1 MTKLTIGRIN
11 FAPLSAPLSRFT
23 IGYESLFDEILR
35 MQDTQTNQSNYPPYN
50 IVKYSENEYSIEF
63 AVAGFDYS
71 DIDVSIEGDV
81 LTIIGEKIPT
91 TAATDYLYRGI
102 SQRSFERKF
111 TLGSYLEVKDAVV
124 KNGMLTVKLERIVP
138 DALKPRKIA
147 ITSGD

>member
-1 MTKLTIGRIN
+1 M
-11 FAPLSAPLSRFT
+11 
-23 IGYESLFDEILR
+23 LR
-35 MQDTQTNQSNYPPYN
+35 MQDSQLNQSNYPPYN
-50 IVKYSENEYSIEF
+50 IVKHNENEYSIEF

-71 DIDVSIEGDV
+71 EVDVSIEGDV
-81 LTIIGEKIPT
+81 LTIVGDKIST
-91 TAATDYLYRGI
+91 TSTCDYLYKGI

-111 TLGSYLEVKDAVV
+111 ALGSYLEVKDAIV